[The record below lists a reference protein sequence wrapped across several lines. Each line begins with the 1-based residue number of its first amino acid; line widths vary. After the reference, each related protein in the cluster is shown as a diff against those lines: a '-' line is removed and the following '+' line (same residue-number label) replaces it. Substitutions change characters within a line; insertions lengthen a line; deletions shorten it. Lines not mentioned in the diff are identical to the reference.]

1 MKTTLIPLS
10 LIIIGLASTILGCS
24 ATQSGGPAGNSSPIG
39 DWTLWLIEGETTD
52 TAVPRTAKTPTL
64 RVAENGQVSGIAGV
78 NNYSAEAAADELAQG
93 RFTLGTVITTR
104 MAGPPQAMA
113 LETRFLNLL
122 QQADQIDSD
131 GDTLALRS
139 GGKVLL
145 RFNRV
150 DTE

>member
-24 ATQSGGPAGNSSPIG
+24 ATQSGGPVGNASPLG

-78 NNYSAEAAADELAQG
+78 NNYTGQVLADELAQG
-93 RFTLGTVITTR
+93 KFTLGSVIATR

-122 QQADQIDSD
+122 QQADTIDSN
-131 GDTLALRS
+131 GSTLALRS

-145 RFNRV
+145 RFKHA
-150 DTE
+150 DSE